1 MSEEIKKWLN
11 DEDFI
16 LAYRSNF
23 DKANDINEDLKNYI
37 KNLQQENKNLNKYK
51 EIFSELISL
60 SNQELVKRNNDLRNI
75 LTEFE
80 KWLENELFNK
90 TQIHFQYSLALRK
103 CLDKL
108 QELKEGNNEK
118 NNK

>member
-1 MSEEIKKWLN
+1 MSELYEEIYQKTQDCGRTQFVKLLQQSQIKIN
-11 DEDFI
+11 QLEKENHI
-16 LAYRSNF
+16 LKQAVDNTYETSQ
-23 DKANDINEDLKNYI
+23 DIMYEM
-37 KNLQQENKNLNKYK
+37 QQENEHYK
-51 EIFSELISL
+51 
-60 SNQELVKRNNDLRNI
+60 NI

-108 QELKEGNNEK
+108 KELKEGK
-118 NNK
+118 K